1 MSRIHGKDLS
11 TVSVD
16 TAAGAL
22 TALLADTV
30 AVDFSHAADT
40 HDSTTMGDDAHEFTP
55 GLLGGNTFTH
65 EVMYDNAAS
74 PASWALY
81 SARVGVLGTF
91 TISDGVR
98 TISMETIV
106 TNLSVPFR
114 VNDIVKFV
122 ATHLIS
128 GQVTYS

>member
-1 MSRIHGKDLS
+1 MARIHGKDLS
-11 TVSVD
+11 TVGVD
-16 TAAGAL
+16 TAAGSL
-22 TALLADTV
+22 TNLLTDTI

-65 EVMYDNAAS
+65 ECMYDNAAS

-81 SARVGVLGTF
+81 AARVGVAGTF
-91 TISDGVR
+91 QITDGVR

-106 TNLSVPFR
+106 TNLSLPLR
-114 VNDIVKFV
+114 VNDIVKFT
-122 ATHLIS
+122 ATHQIT
-128 GQVTYS
+128 GAVTYS